1 MITTN
6 IPLSQLEPNRG
17 QVEGLPKNPRILRD
31 ERFTALKKSIEDD
44 PEMLELRELLVYPIA
59 GGKYVVIGG
68 NMRLRVLQDLKAE
81 TAPCKVIPA
90 ETPVEKLKAYATKDN
105 VGFGDW
111 DWDALA
117 NEWDAG
123 DLGEW
128 GVDFPGAEIDPIEP
142 PALSDAPKPEFQQ
155 MTFTLHDTQA
165 ETVKSAMERAKAAG
179 ASESDVNEN
188 SNGNALAYIAAHF
201 LNG

>member
-31 ERFTALKKSIEDD
+31 ERFKALKKSIEDD

-105 VGFGDW
+105 VGFGEW
-111 DWDALA
+111 DWEQLA
-117 NEWDAG
+117 NEWN
-123 DLGEW
+123 GEQLVDW
-128 GVDFPGAEIDPIEP
+128 GLDIPTAQDFSGANKEIDIDGMDDEMVIKLKYTEGEYHRVRE
-142 PALSDAPKPEFQQ
+142 ALSRVAATPE
-155 MTFTLHDTQA
+155 QA
-165 ETVKSAMERAKAAG
+165 VFKLL
-179 ASESDVNEN
+179 D
-188 SNGNALAYIAAHF
+188 L
-201 LNG
+201 